1 MFESTKN
8 NVLGIEIKNTAIDLQ
23 TLEKKREYW
32 KQIILI
38 HPDYE
43 DAYVQLIILSYQL
56 ENNEDV
62 QHYIDALK
70 IRNPNHTQLESLQKL
85 RTK

>member
-8 NVLGIEIKNTAIDLQ
+8 NVLGIEIKNTATDIQ

-32 KQIILI
+32 KQIILT

-56 ENNEDV
+56 ENNEEV
-62 QHYIDALK
+62 QHYINALE
-70 IRNPNHTQLESLQKL
+70 IHNPNHAQLESLQKL
-85 RTK
+85 RKK